1 MAPRKDLSGTKLLI
15 AAAAI
20 TGTVGGWMALSL
32 SGSGTQTTAAQ
43 NSAINNLL
51 NQPLPVL
58 QQSNGS
64 FIGPVVN
71 PSASANNQPAPQT
84 SLQKVVAPAAITRSS
99 RK

>member
-1 MAPRKDLSGTKLLI
+1 MAPKTDLSGTKLLI

-20 TGTVGGWMALSL
+20 TGTIGGWMALSL
-32 SGSGTQTTAAQ
+32 SGSGTQSAAAQ
-43 NSAINNLL
+43 DSAIDNLL

-58 QQSNGS
+58 QQSNGP

-71 PSASANNQPAPQT
+71 PSTSASNQPAPQT
-84 SLQKVVAPAAITRSS
+84 SLRKVVAPAAITRSS

>member
-1 MAPRKDLSGTKLLI
+1 MAPKTDLSGTKFLI

-20 TGTVGGWMALSL
+20 AGTVGGWTALSL
-32 SGSGTQTTAAQ
+32 SGSGTQSAAAQ
-43 NSAINNLL
+43 DSAINNLL

-71 PSASANNQPAPQT
+71 PSAAGNQPAPQT
-84 SLQKVVAPAAITRSS
+84 SLRKVVAPAAITRSS